1 MNSTPQQSIEEAEAN
16 STFDALLWAMSAPGM
31 IRQLPAHGELPVVRA
46 LLDREVKANASD
58 TSLTLEIIQCGAQ
71 ITGIGDADYVF
82 FGDMVSSEPL
92 RSVKLGSDLHPEH
105 AATLIVRAQLTQ
117 GETLELSGP
126 GIEHSR
132 LLQIGGLPGGFWQ
145 LRRSLIRYPMGFDLL
160 LVDGDCLVGIPRS
173 TCVETA

>member
-1 MNSTPQQSIEEAEAN
+1 MQTMCFLVIWFRPNRCA
-16 STFDALLWAMSAPGM
+16 
-31 IRQLPAHGELPVVRA
+31 
-46 LLDREVKANASD
+46 AS
-58 TSLTLEIIQCGAQ
+58 SLVPICTLSMLQ
-71 ITGIGDADYVF
+71 
-82 FGDMVSSEPL
+82 
-92 RSVKLGSDLHPEH
+92 R
-105 AATLIVRAQLTQ
+105 LIVRAQLTQ

-126 GIEHSR
+126 GIEQSR